1 MSSFSYISICDR
13 RKSPGIYGKIKGYA
27 NAFEKLGFDSDI
39 RIIKPQGI
47 TGQIKLATSLFA
59 CSANIVIT
67 RYSLKLFFIYPILS
81 ILYRLKGQNLIID
94 IPTPLRS
101 LYREVKVTSGF
112 SFKLI
117 VNFLLIYVFS
127 PHSFYFS
134 KLILEYA
141 YEGNY
146 ISYFSKKKRIL
157 IGNCVEFNDQKK
169 STNDISSPNDTLQ
182 LISVGTVAPW
192 HGWDRVLKAIKILI
206 QQHNLKLHYTIVG
219 EGPSLED
226 LKNYVRENNLQN
238 HVTFKGLIPF
248 DEIHKHYEGM
258 QYGIGSFGWDRVAV
272 DIASPIK
279 TREYLSA
286 GLNVIYATKDIDF
299 TNNDLGINVFDPSD
313 DINLLSKNM
322 HNVFKSNRASKDEC
336 IELVKSRSLFTSRV
350 KEILEKLNDKSF

>member
-141 YEGNY
+141 
-146 ISYFSKKKRIL
+146 
-157 IGNCVEFNDQKK
+157 
-169 STNDISSPNDTLQ
+169 
-182 LISVGTVAPW
+182 
-192 HGWDRVLKAIKILI
+192 
-206 QQHNLKLHYTIVG
+206 
-219 EGPSLED
+219 
-226 LKNYVRENNLQN
+226 KN
-238 HVTFKGLIPF
+238 
-248 DEIHKHYEGM
+248 
-258 QYGIGSFGWDRVAV
+258 
-272 DIASPIK
+272 
-279 TREYLSA
+279 
-286 GLNVIYATKDIDF
+286 
-299 TNNDLGINVFDPSD
+299 
-313 DINLLSKNM
+313 
-322 HNVFKSNRASKDEC
+322 
-336 IELVKSRSLFTSRV
+336 
-350 KEILEKLNDKSF
+350 